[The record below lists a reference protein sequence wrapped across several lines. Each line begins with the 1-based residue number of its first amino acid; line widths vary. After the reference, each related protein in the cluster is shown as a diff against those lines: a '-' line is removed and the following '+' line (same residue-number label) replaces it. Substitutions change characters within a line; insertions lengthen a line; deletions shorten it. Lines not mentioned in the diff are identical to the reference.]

1 MSSEALN
8 QRFVYIPKTA
18 LIGSLIFHFSLL
30 LAFVTVKVL
39 DHFGIHLFK
48 PHPLEIYQ
56 NYIQVDVVGL
66 PDQLIN
72 EKKTVDPTLQVVD
85 KPKAV
90 PEPAPKDVVKPEQ
103 PLKSEDD
110 IMAEKKKA
118 AKEEQKKKEE
128 AKKLADEK
136 EKKERDKALKKLQE
150 EAKREAALKALARN
164 GKTGRSKLAGN
175 MLSKGTGASGA
186 IGTASDAYKALIYQR
201 IKEHFN
207 VYAWQRKKGL
217 VSIVNFE
224 ILSNG
229 RVRQKKVIKS
239 SIDPLYNSAVL
250 QAIDEAQPF
259 PLPEDKSILNSG
271 ITIEFKP
278 E

>member
-8 QRFVYIPKTA
+8 QKFIYIPTSA
-18 LIGSLIFHFSLL
+18 LIISCVFHFCLL

-48 PHPLEIYQ
+48 PHPLEVYQ

-72 EKKTVDPTLQVVD
+72 EKKSIDPTLPIVD
-85 KPKAV
+85 KPKTV
-90 PEPAPKDVVKPEQ
+90 VEPAIKETEKPEE
-103 PLKSEDD
+103 PVKSDED
-110 IMAEKKKA
+110 IMAEKKKT
-118 AKEEQKKKEE
+118 AKED
-128 AKKLADEK
+128 AKRLAEEK

-150 EAKREAALKALARN
+150 EAKREAALKALAHN
-164 GKTGRSKLAGN
+164 GKSGRSKMAGN

-186 IGTASDAYKALIYQR
+186 IGSASDAYKALIYQR
-201 IKEHFN
+201 IKEHFR

-217 VSIVNFE
+217 VSVVNFE

-229 RVRQKKVIKS
+229 RIRQKKVVKS
-239 SIDPLYNSAVL
+239 SVDPLYNSAVL

-271 ITIEFKP
+271 ITIEFRP
-278 E
+278 EE

>member
-18 LIGSLIFHFSLL
+18 LIGSLIFHLTLL

-72 EKKTVDPTLQVVD
+72 EKKSVDPTLPTVD

-90 PEPAPKDVVKPEQ
+90 PEPAPKDVVKPEE
-103 PLKSEDD
+103 PLKSADD

-118 AKEEQKKKEE
+118 ELKKKEE
-128 AKKLADEK
+128 AKRVADEK
-136 EKKERDKALKKLQE
+136 EKKERDKALKKLQD

-164 GKTGRSKLAGN
+164 GKTGRNKLAGN

-217 VSIVNFE
+217 VSVVNFE

-239 SIDPLYNSAVL
+239 SVDPLYNSAVL